1 MQQSLRIFRF
11 AGMSALILFVLGC
24 TFFSSGAGT
33 TVPPQKTEAVKTPES
48 GTQTEPIPTVE
59 PKPAEFRALADMGR
73 IAFAS
78 IRENGLF
85 DIYIMNAD
93 GSNVNFLNMPDSTE
107 LQPLWSPDGEYI
119 AFISSDSGGNFD
131 ILRIRP
137 GNPDVVNLTNTASD
151 ESFFDWS
158 PDGSQIVFSSN
169 RGGNYDL
176 YTMFADGS
184 NVKQMTRTSDRDET
198 EPAWSPDGKNIGCL
212 CGPVNEY
219 TGDICLVKADGSGET
234 NLTPDDPDVD
244 DFVWSPDGSRI
255 AFGMPIFPEEIWMMG
270 ADGTGKENLSNNP
283 ADDGGIAFSPD
294 GSMIVFSS
302 DRDGKTKQIYL
313 LHLEDNS
320 VTALTDN
327 KLVNVSPAWS
337 PDSQWVVFISAKG
350 LGEFDYELYAVRID
364 GKELTNL
371 TNNPGKDLGAD
382 WEPM

>member
-1 MQQSLRIFRF
+1 MPRTLRIAMMF
-11 AGMSALILFVLGC
+11 SLILFALGC
-24 TFFSSGAGT
+24 SFLSSGAGGT
-33 TVPPQKTEAVKTPES
+33 STMSVTDEKGTPGGGS
-48 GTQTEPIPTVE
+48 ASAAAPTAE
-59 PKPAEFRALADMGR
+59 PKPEEFRPLADMGR

-131 ILRIRP
+131 ILRIHP
-137 GNPDVVNLTNTASD
+137 GTPDVVNLTNTSAD

-169 RGGNYDL
+169 RGGDYDL
-176 YTMFADGS
+176 YTMYADGS

-198 EPAWSPDGKNIGCL
+198 EPAWSPDGKTIGCL

-234 NLTPDDPDVD
+234 NLTPDDPDID
-244 DFVWSPDGSRI
+244 DFVWSPDGARI
-255 AFGMPIFPEEIWMMG
+255 AFGMPIFPEEIWMMKS
-270 ADGTGKENLSNNP
+270 DGTGKENLSHNP

-302 DRDGKTKQIYL
+302 DRDGETKQIYL

-337 PDSQWVVFISAKG
+337 PDSKWVVFISTKG

-364 GKELTNL
+364 GEGLTNL
-371 TNNPGKDLGAD
+371 TNNPGKDQGAD